1 MPDNAISI
9 TTIKAT
15 TFVMTLFNSTYIRIF
30 LLQIEE
36 IAHIDKILRFRSRI
50 NKNNNYNN
58 NRLPLKLS
66 RWLANPGGTRFS
78 KPIEGILQEELN
90 ACLYVSTHLRGL
102 QLQKFIYEIRT
113 SGHNV
118 CFLRSAPHNKTSVN
132 VHSNYASR
140 CKLGV

>member
-1 MPDNAISI
+1 
-9 TTIKAT
+9 
-15 TFVMTLFNSTYIRIF
+15 MTLFNSTYLNF
-30 LLQIEE
+30 PLQIEE
-36 IAHIDKILRFRSRI
+36 IAPIDKILRFRSRI
-50 NKNNNYNN
+50 KDNNNYNN
-58 NRLPLKLS
+58 NWLPSKLS
-66 RWLANPGGTRFS
+66 GWLATPGGTRFS
-78 KPIEGILQEELN
+78 KPIEEIFQEEPN

-132 VHSNYASR
+132 VHSYYASR